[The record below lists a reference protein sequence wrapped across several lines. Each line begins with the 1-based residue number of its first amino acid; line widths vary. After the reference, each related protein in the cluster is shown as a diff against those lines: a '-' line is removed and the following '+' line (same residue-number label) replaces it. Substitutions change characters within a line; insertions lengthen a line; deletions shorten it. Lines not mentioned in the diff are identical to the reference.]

1 VPNPDIPEVHDVLLA
16 RARELHPDKVIPDDA
31 PSRFKAAGGAAPAP
45 GAAAPAAA
53 PKPVAAPAPAPV
65 ATPAADVSSLP
76 DLEAWDVPIRCFRCS
91 GEYSVP
97 YGSYKAGVVFRCPH
111 CNGSLVPT
119 LSMVRSVGEAL
130 EGFHAHW
137 TDEFERFREQ
147 RQRHLEVFEQSQ
159 QRALEEF
166 EERLRTVAEREH
178 APGTAYKRRGFFRF

>member
-1 VPNPDIPEVHDVLLA
+1 V
-16 RARELHPDKVIPDDA
+16 
-31 PSRFKAAGGAAPAP
+31 
-45 GAAAPAAA
+45 PAAA
-53 PKPVAAPAPAPV
+53 GD
-65 ATPAADVSSLP
+65 TSSLP
-76 DLEAWDVPIRCFRCS
+76 DLEEWDVPIRCFRCS

-130 EGFHAHW
+130 EGFHQHW

-147 RQRHLEVFEQSQ
+147 RQRQLDMFEQRQ
-159 QRALEEF
+159 QGALEEF

-178 APGTAYKRRGFFRF
+178 APGASHKRRGFFRF